1 VLAAI
6 KRFFD
11 TQIGAQVATLSSGDH
26 ALHLASAALLVEVTR
41 ADHEIKGEE
50 REAVS
55 RSLEQLFGLSRA
67 EVTALLDL
75 AEREVEQ
82 SADLYQFTSLVHQS
96 FTLEQKIMVVEL
108 LWRVVFADGVTDKYE
123 EATVRKIAE
132 LLYVP
137 HPDFIAA
144 KHRARQQSE

>member
-1 VLAAI
+1 MLAAI

-11 TQIGAQVATLSSGDH
+11 SQIAAQITDTGNADH
-26 ALHLASAALLVEVTR
+26 ALHLAGAALLMEVTR
-41 ADHEIKGEE
+41 ADHEVKGAE
-50 REAVS
+50 RETVS
-55 RSLEQLFGLSRA
+55 RAMEQLFGLSHA
-67 EVTALLDL
+67 EVTALMDL

-82 SADLYQFTSLVHQS
+82 SADLFQFTSLVHQS
-96 FTLEQKIMVVEL
+96 FTLEQKIKVVEL

-144 KHRARQQSE
+144 KHRARQNLE

>member
-1 VLAAI
+1 MLAAI

-11 TQIGAQVATLSSGDH
+11 TQIAAQVSTAGGGDH

-55 RSLEQLFGLSRA
+55 RAMGSLFGLSHS

-75 AEREVEQ
+75 AEREVDQ

-96 FTLEQKIMVVEL
+96 FTLEQKIKVVEL
-108 LWRVVFADGVTDKYE
+108 LWRVVFADGMVDKYE
-123 EATVRKIAE
+123 EATVRKIAD

-144 KHRARQQSE
+144 KHRARQQGA

>member
-1 VLAAI
+1 MLAAI

-11 TQIGAQVATLSSGDH
+11 TQIAAQVAKPGDADH

-55 RSLEQLFGLSRA
+55 RAMESLFGLSRS

-75 AEREVEQ
+75 AEREVDQ

-96 FTLEQKIMVVEL
+96 FTLEQKIKVVEL
-108 LWRVVFADGVTDKYE
+108 LWRVVFADGMVDKYE
-123 EATVRKIAE
+123 EATVRKIAD

-144 KHRARQQSE
+144 KHRARQQGG

>member
-1 VLAAI
+1 MLAAI

-11 TQIGAQVATLSSGDH
+11 SQIAAQITDTGSADH
-26 ALHLASAALLVEVTR
+26 ALHLASAALLLEVTR

-50 REAVS
+50 RDSVS
-55 RSLEQLFGLSRA
+55 RAMEQLFGLSRT

-75 AEREVEQ
+75 AEREIEQ
-82 SADLYQFTSLVHQS
+82 SADLFQFTSLVHQS
-96 FTLEQKIMVVEL
+96 FTLEQKIKVVEL

-123 EATVRKIAE
+123 EATVRKIAD
-132 LLYVP
+132 LLYVS

-144 KHRARQQSE
+144 KHRAQEQRG